1 MQSELVGDLLHGHR
15 LEILD
20 AFRKKIVLGC
30 DEDIRYAFDRLL
42 PLFERLHQPVS
53 VCELVPDVRTDVV
66 GRVRVFKHLQIE
78 LRDTQMR
85 NVRIIVN
92 DLEIIAVALH
102 GHLGNDIDGF
112 DVRNDV
118 PGTRIELF
126 DLGDLS
132 VELLQ
137 GDVPR
142 FRKLREFVARNI
154 LQMIFN
160 KVYQFRR
167 IFSETAEL
175 ENETLLEVARADSGR
190 VETLNQT
197 DSLLRLLKRTAG
209 TGGDVGWVSFKIT
222 GFVNSADHGFGD
234 TGRFRVGVGNA
245 ELIEKLFL
253 HGNIAR
259 DGIEKIRLPF
269 LFVLRVVTG
278 GKRRLFGGESAGGE
292 FDNAGEFVFHVVALG
307 TEFGFLLIGRRFGKL
322 HRGGFLHLENGVHR
336 KLLID
341 LLLEF
346 KHRSA
351 ENIKRL
357 KLLRRQRL
365 FLPHRRSLRH
375 SLN

>member
-1 MQSELVGDLLHGHR
+1 MGGLNAELLAVFRNRAAGDVESAFLEQRGKLAVRERRRGILLVHQIADHLLDAAGGNFFALFRLEPAGEEIFEFKQPDGGFDVFVRHCAAHGRFMQSELVGDLLHGHR

-167 IFSETAEL
+167 ILSETAEL
-175 ENETLLEVARADSGR
+175 ENETLLEVARADS
-190 VETLNQT
+190 EP
-197 DSLLRLLKRTAG
+197 
-209 TGGDVGWVSFKIT
+209 
-222 GFVNSADHGFGD
+222 
-234 TGRFRVGVGNA
+234 
-245 ELIEKLFL
+245 
-253 HGNIAR
+253 
-259 DGIEKIRLPF
+259 DG
-269 LFVLRVVTG
+269 
-278 GKRRLFGGESAGGE
+278 
-292 FDNAGEFVFHVVALG
+292 
-307 TEFGFLLIGRRFGKL
+307 
-322 HRGGFLHLENGVHR
+322 
-336 KLLID
+336 
-341 LLLEF
+341 
-346 KHRSA
+346 
-351 ENIKRL
+351 
-357 KLLRRQRL
+357 
-365 FLPHRRSLRH
+365 
-375 SLN
+375 